1 MYELDIKEEV
11 DYIFKKLSKKNPKQ
25 LEIISKKI
33 QEIRLNPNHIY
44 KFLRKPLQSFNRV
57 HIDGS
62 FVLIF
67 KIKHEENVV
76 KIYYYGHHDNVYKW
90 RPKIID

>member
-67 KIKHEENVV
+67 KIRHEENVV
-76 KIYYYGHHDNVYKW
+76 EIYYYDHHDNVYKW